1 MKRTQI
7 KTRKAHY
14 PEIQKTKDYLPL
26 PPTTPLPFPPPRIF
40 HRDKIAFGT
49 EL

>member
-1 MKRTQI
+1 MERARI

-26 PPTTPLPFPPPRIF
+26 PPTAPLPPPLIF